1 MYLLTKVIWV
11 HSSKNSRRIIRNNI
25 YMVLNKSI
33 KKSYKPSKVENDD
46 ISMRFLV
53 VRITT

>member
-1 MYLLTKVIWV
+1 
-11 HSSKNSRRIIRNNI
+11 
-25 YMVLNKSI
+25 MVLNKSI